1 MITNGLFFLALQI
14 NSIQYILDYQ
24 GQFKVISYVF
34 TDMIKSRTYLGIATL
49 GVLIAPIISFP
60 QDISFGD
67 SRQIGFGGGDKDD
80 NVKPKINGK
89 SRENSNNIVIIK
101 QKETKR
107 ILLIVTVLK

>member
-1 MITNGLFFLALQI
+1 
-14 NSIQYILDYQ
+14 
-24 GQFKVISYVF
+24 
-34 TDMIKSRTYLGIATL
+34 MIKSRTYLGIATL

-101 QKETKR
+101 QNETTNKR

>member
-1 MITNGLFFLALQI
+1 MMKT
-14 NSIQYILDYQ
+14 
-24 GQFKVISYVF
+24 
-34 TDMIKSRTYLGIATL
+34 RTYLGIATL

-89 SRENSNNIVIIK
+89 SIENSND
-101 QKETKR
+101 
-107 ILLIVTVLK
+107 LLTRMELYLHF

>member
-1 MITNGLFFLALQI
+1 MMKT
-14 NSIQYILDYQ
+14 
-24 GQFKVISYVF
+24 
-34 TDMIKSRTYLGIATL
+34 RTYLGIATL

-89 SRENSNNIVIIK
+89 SIENSNDVLDIS
-101 QKETKR
+101 Q
-107 ILLIVTVLK
+107 TVFNL

>member
-1 MITNGLFFLALQI
+1 MMKT
-14 NSIQYILDYQ
+14 
-24 GQFKVISYVF
+24 
-34 TDMIKSRTYLGIATL
+34 RTYLGIATL

-89 SRENSNNIVIIK
+89 SIENSDDLLTRMFKMNSERLYICRDFN
-101 QKETKR
+101 
-107 ILLIVTVLK
+107 LCLIVHDYRLP